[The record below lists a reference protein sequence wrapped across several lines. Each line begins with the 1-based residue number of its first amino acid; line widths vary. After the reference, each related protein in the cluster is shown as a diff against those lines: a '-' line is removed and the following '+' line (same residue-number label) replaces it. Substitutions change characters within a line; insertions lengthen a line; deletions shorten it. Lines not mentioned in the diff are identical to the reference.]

1 MDTESRYLRDIR
13 DAIKGIAKRSGM
25 DVSGNTKSKYLKE
38 IADAIRENGG
48 GGKDG
53 NDKVKQEMIDTGSDD
68 PIVFSE
74 SLSTNTGFVGKSSHF
89 TYSPGSK
96 TVKLTDGPA
105 IPNKEAKITP
115 ESETFLNKIKTDV
128 DESTYDETRYSA
140 KVSTASN
147 GYGIQFIKSEST
159 TSNPAGGPGPVTV
172 EKTRAYTEIRH
183 NAVAVTNI
191 DNDPNTGF
199 NRTMALKDDDIVMGG
214 ETPNTWDGVNTSL
227 KSALAAASNIL
238 IVTATLNDGV
248 YTTDVSFD
256 DIIAANAAG
265 KAVFLKVGTADGFV
279 PLSQAYSSNLIFGN
293 QNVMNYFGNTET
305 SISFTKTAY
314 TMSSSSQNTLTVST
328 TGYQI
333 SGVTVTPLS

>member
-25 DVSGNTKSKYLKE
+25 DVSGNAKTKYLKE

-147 GYGIQFIKSEST
+147 GYGIQFIKSDST

-199 NRTMALKDDDIVMGG
+199 NRTMTLKDDDIVMGG
-214 ETPNTWDGVNTSL
+214 ETPNTWDGTNTSL
-227 KSALAAASNIL
+227 KSALAAAKKGNFLIANIYDSDPDDEL
-238 IVTATLNDGV
+238 FGV
-248 YTTDVSFD
+248 E
-256 DIIAANAAG
+256 
-265 KAVFLKVGTADGFV
+265 KE
-279 PLSQAYSSNLIFGN
+279 
-293 QNVMNYFGNTET
+293 TET
-305 SISFTKTAY
+305 INITSIT
-314 TMSSSSQNTLTVST
+314 SSSSVVVPMYADKTYDEIKTAMESGLIPLLKDAHRIYSVY
-328 TGYQI
+328 GYDFVRGSI
-333 SGVTVTPLS
+333 IFKDLLF